1 MGVWE
6 VTAVGI
12 TMVFLIFVI
21 LYFLFILMEQ
31 ITRWTTKE
39 EGPKP
44 SVVELEVERDEEIVA
59 VISAA
64 LFQMLGKPVK
74 IKKLRRE
81 REWVVWIK
89 RGWRGVR
96 KWSESSE

>member
-1 MGVWE
+1 MGVWA

-21 LYFLFILMEQ
+21 LYFLFLLMEQ
-31 ITRWTTKE
+31 ITKWTTKE
-39 EGPKP
+39 EAPKP
-44 SVVELEVERDEEIVA
+44 SVVELEVEGEEETVA
-59 VISAA
+59 VISAV